1 MDAPEIKS
9 VFKLALR
16 VGEILLANG
25 AATRAVEATMQQIA
39 KSYDLPRCY
48 PDASFTSLSLSLD
61 HPDLDYPLTKIRRVR
76 QHVTNYPHLVMVSA
90 LVDRLQRDKLSPEAA
105 LSALEE
111 LERKPINDPLWIR
124 LLSWAGVCAAST
136 LLLGGNALEIVVCF
150 LIVLPAQ
157 FCRQW
162 IAEKNVPSPV
172 GDLFAA
178 FLVTAIALIISR
190 GRLAV
195 STNIVIAGSLFGLV
209 PGAAIVSSAQ
219 DLIGG
224 DLLSSAARGLEAILI
239 GAAIAAGVGFTLD
252 IGVHLLIGT
261 EVSRAGTVG
270 WSWPWQIVAACVV
283 SLCYGRALSIPRSA
297 LLSAGCIGGCGWL
310 ISLLIPQSRGQ
321 ELFLATLLST
331 LVVGCISRII
341 ATFQR
346 VPVSVYTIPGVVPF
360 LPGLTVYQGMLAIV
374 QGQSTNGVILLI
386 QSVAIAGTIAMGIA
400 LSSFIDPTLT
410 HLRHPLQMHRKE

>member
-1 MDAPEIKS
+1 
-9 VFKLALR
+9 
-16 VGEILLANG
+16 
-25 AATRAVEATMQQIA
+25 
-39 KSYDLPRCY
+39 
-48 PDASFTSLSLSLD
+48 
-61 HPDLDYPLTKIRRVR
+61 
-76 QHVTNYPHLVMVSA
+76 A

-224 DLLSSAARGLEAILI
+224 DLL
-239 GAAIAAGVGFTLD
+239 
-252 IGVHLLIGT
+252 
-261 EVSRAGTVG
+261 
-270 WSWPWQIVAACVV
+270 
-283 SLCYGRALSIPRSA
+283 
-297 LLSAGCIGGCGWL
+297 
-310 ISLLIPQSRGQ
+310 PQRRGQ
-321 ELFLATLLST
+321 ELFIATLLST
-331 LVVGCISRII
+331 LVIGCISRII
-341 ATFQR
+341 ATLQR
-346 VPVSVYTIPGVVPF
+346 VPVSVYTIPG
-360 LPGLTVYQGMLAIV
+360 IV
-374 QGQSTNGVILLI
+374 
-386 QSVAIAGTIAMGIA
+386 
-400 LSSFIDPTLT
+400 
-410 HLRHPLQMHRKE
+410 